1 MTRLVRVP
9 DLHTFRQ
16 AIVDLACGGTP
27 LDARNRL
34 VVIPTQAAAAH
45 LLRAIEDRRLAPGD
59 ALALP
64 DFMTRH
70 ELVARLADRLPGRR
84 ARLTDPEREVLAG
97 VACRMAIG
105 EGNEPP
111 FRLRP
116 GLVAEIVRFYDSLQ
130 RNLKD
135 VDTFERLALGALEP
149 GAAHD
154 RGAERLVRQTRFL
167 VSAFRHFEGL
177 VATTGR
183 ADEHVLRSRLIAE
196 TASHPWRHVVVGV
209 GDHAFDRFG
218 LVAADWDLLSR
229 VPGLER
235 IDLVAT
241 AGAVA
246 GAFHERIH
254 QLLPGIEEVRVA
266 SDRERPPPV
275 LLVVPGAARTFSASA
290 EVGSPSDPTSSA
302 GWAVRFRG
310 SPPARLRHGP
320 PEASGGGTVREA
332 GRGHPT
338 AHACAAGT
346 PQEGPPRISHLARDR
361 EEEVA
366 GFARWVRQEMRGDKS
381 DGVSGLGRM
390 ALVVRRPLPYV
401 YVTREVLRSA
411 GIPLQMFDALPLA
424 SEPFAAALDLVIAFV
439 AGNFARGPAI
449 ALLRSPHVR
458 LGPPDGAPDGALT
471 PREVSA
477 LDRALSDAGYLGDL
491 ATLERLVTTWSDGE
505 GSRRNGVRRAADLLL
520 QAARRLAPLQRRAP
534 CADHLAG
541 LQEFLVEYEA
551 SPVADEAIGSRHRRG
566 RAAVFD
572 ALASLRQ
579 AYAGFDARD
588 VEFDETAAVLR
599 RWIDAHT
606 FSPGA
611 GESGIHLV
619 DADSAKFGDFDAVQL
634 AGLIDGEWPDAPR
647 RNIFYSPGLLRELG
661 WPSETDRLDGM
672 RASFN
677 DLLRLPSSRLVVSSF
692 ALEDDAVVAGSAL
705 IDALT
710 SAGLDARE
718 AVAPAARIFEY
729 EALGLEPVVT
739 GALGP
744 VARAAAT
751 RRIATPRRRRTGA
764 TAGHVMA
771 GYSLSAL
778 ERYQDCPFKFFAAD
792 VLKLEEPPED
802 EPMLSPRARGR
813 FVHEVFQRFFE
824 AWDARGRGT
833 ITVERVDEARA
844 LFQQVAEP
852 LLARFSEAE
861 ALLERARLFG
871 SAASVGVVDV
881 VLGLEASRETP
892 VRERWLEYRLEG
904 DFSLG
909 ATGGSAVPIKGVA
922 DRIDLLDG
930 NRLRV
935 IDYKSGYAPQPKR
948 ALQAPIYAL
957 CAQERLTGRDGRPWQ
972 IDEASYVAF
981 AGKRPLVRIVRPG
994 ADAAQVLEAARTRVV
1009 DIVGGIAR
1017 GEFPPRP
1024 YELRICGYCAYPSV
1038 CRKDYVGEE

>member
-1 MTRLVRVP
+1 VISPRTTRLVRVP

-27 LDARNRL
+27 LEARNRL
-34 VVIPTQAAAAH
+34 LVIPTRAAAAQ
-45 LLRAIEDRRLAPGD
+45 LLRAIEDRRLAQSN
-59 ALALP
+59 ALVLP
-64 DFMTRH
+64 DFSTRD
-70 ELVARLADRLPGRR
+70 ELIGRLADRLPGHR

-116 GLVAEIVRFYDSLQ
+116 GLVAEIVRFYDSLR

-135 VDTFERLALGALEP
+135 VETFERLALGALEP

-167 VSAFRHFEGL
+167 VSAFRHFECL

-183 ADEHVLRSRLIAE
+183 ADDHVLRTRLIAE
-196 TASHPWRHVVVGV
+196 AAARPWRHVVLAV

-218 LVAADWDLLSR
+218 LVAADWDLLAR
-229 VPGLER
+229 LPGLER

-241 AGAVA
+241 DGTVA

-254 QLLPGIEEVRVA
+254 QILPGIEEVRIVP
-266 SDRERPPPV
+266 DRERPPPI
-275 LLVVPGAARTFSASA
+275 LLVP
-290 EVGSPSDPTSSA
+290 
-302 GWAVRFRG
+302 
-310 SPPARLRHGP
+310 
-320 PEASGGGTVREA
+320 GGGA
-332 GRGHPT
+332 I
-338 AHACAAGT
+338 AHT
-346 PQEGPPRISHLARDR
+346 ARDR

-366 GFARWVRQEMRGDKS
+366 GFARWVRREMRGDES
-381 DGVSGLGRM
+381 GGVSGLGRI

-401 YVTREVLRSA
+401 YLTREVLRSA

-439 AGNFARGPAI
+439 TGNFARGPAI
-449 ALLRSPHVR
+449 ALLRSPHFR
-458 LGPPDGAPDGALT
+458 FGPPDGAPDGALT

-477 LDRALSDAGYLGDL
+477 LDRALSDAGFLGDL
-491 ATLERLVTTWSDGE
+491 ATLERLVTTWSNGE
-505 GSRRNGVRRAADLLL
+505 GSRSGVLRAGDTLL
-520 QAARRLAPLQRRAP
+520 QAARGLAPLQRRAP
-534 CADHLAG
+534 CADHLAA
-541 LQEFLVEYEA
+541 LREFLVHHEA
-551 SPVADEAIGSRHRRG
+551 PPVADESIGSRHRRG
-566 RAAVFD
+566 RAAVLD
-572 ALASLRQ
+572 ALTSLGE
-579 AYAGFDARD
+579 AYVRFDARD
-588 VEFDETAAVLR
+588 MEFDETAAVLR

-606 FSPGA
+606 FLPEAREA
-611 GESGIHLV
+611 GVHLV

-661 WPSETDRLDGM
+661 WPSETDRLDGI
-672 RASFN
+672 RASFD

-710 SAGLDARE
+710 AAGLDARE
-718 AVAPAARIFEY
+718 AAAPAARIFEY

-739 GALGP
+739 RALGP
-744 VARAAAT
+744 VALAAAT
-751 RRIATPRRRRTGA
+751 LRLAAVRGRRTGD

-771 GYSLSAL
+771 AYSLSSL

-824 AWDARGRGT
+824 AWDARGHGT

-844 LFQQVAEP
+844 LFQQVAGP

-909 ATGGSAVPIKGVA
+909 STGGSAVPIKGVA

-957 CAQERLTGRDGRPWQ
+957 CAQERLAGRDGRPWQ

-994 ADAAQVLEAARTRVV
+994 TEAAQVLEAARTRVV
-1009 DIVGGIAR
+1009 DIVAGIER
-1017 GEFPPRP
+1017 GEFPPKP

>member
-1 MTRLVRVP
+1 VITARTTRLVRVP

-16 AIVDLACGGTP
+16 AIVDLACGGIP

-34 VVIPTQAAAAH
+34 VVVPTRAAAAH
-45 LLRAIEDRRLAPGD
+45 LLRAIEDRRLAASD
-59 ALALP
+59 ALVLP
-64 DFMTRH
+64 DFITRD
-70 ELVARLADRLPGRR
+70 ELIGRLGDRLPGPR

-97 VACRMAIG
+97 VACRMAIA

-116 GLVAEIVRFYDSLQ
+116 GLVAEIVRFYDALQ

-135 VDTFERLALGALEP
+135 VDTFERLAVGALEP
-149 GAAHD
+149 GAAAD

-167 VSAFRHFEGL
+167 VSAFRHFERL

-183 ADEHVLRSRLIAE
+183 ADEHILRSRLMSERA
-196 TASHPWRHVVVGV
+196 TRPWRHVVLGV
-209 GDHAFDRFG
+209 GDYAFDRFG
-218 LVAADWDLLSR
+218 LAAADWDLLAR

-241 AGAVA
+241 DGTVA

-254 QLLPGIEEVRVA
+254 QLLPGIEETRVV
-266 SDRERPPPV
+266 SDREPSAPV
-275 LLVVPGAARTFSASA
+275 LLVDQGAA
-290 EVGSPSDPTSSA
+290 
-302 GWAVRFRG
+302 
-310 SPPARLRHGP
+310 
-320 PEASGGGTVREA
+320 
-332 GRGHPT
+332 
-338 AHACAAGT
+338 
-346 PQEGPPRISHLARDR
+346 PRISYTARDR

-366 GFARWVRQEMRGDKS
+366 GFAHWVRRELRGDEAG
-381 DGVSGLGRM
+381 GVSGLGRM

-401 YVTREVLRSA
+401 YLTREVLRSA
-411 GIPLQMFDALPLA
+411 GIPVQMFDALPLA
-424 SEPFAAALDLVIAFV
+424 SEPFAAALDLVMALV
-439 AGNFARGPAI
+439 TGDFARGPAI
-449 ALLRSPHVR
+449 ALLRSPHFR
-458 LGPPDGAPDGALT
+458 FGPPEGALT
-471 PREVSA
+471 PGEVSA

-491 ATLERLVTTWSDGE
+491 ATLERLVTTWSDADRSQRSGA
-505 GSRRNGVRRAADLLL
+505 GRAADALL
-520 QAARRLAPLQRRAP
+520 QAARGLAPLHQRAP
-534 CADHLAG
+534 CADHLAR
-541 LQEFLVEYEA
+541 LQGFLAQYEA
-551 SPVADEAIGSRHRRG
+551 PPVADEVIGSRHRRA

-572 ALASLRQ
+572 ALTSLRQ
-579 AYAGFDARD
+579 AYVRFDARD

-606 FSPGA
+606 FLPRT
-611 GESGIHLV
+611 GESGVHLV

-634 AGLIDGEWPDAPR
+634 AGLVDGEWPDPPR

-661 WPSETDRLDGM
+661 WPSETDRLDGI

-692 ALEDDAVVAGSAL
+692 ALEDDAVVAASAL
-705 IDALT
+705 IDALPA
-710 SAGLDARE
+710 AGLEARE

-729 EALGLEPVVT
+729 EALGLDPVVT
-739 GALGP
+739 SALGP
-744 VARAAAT
+744 VALAAAT
-751 RRIATPRRRRTGA
+751 RRIAAVRGRRTGD
-764 TAGHVMA
+764 TAGHAMA
-771 GYSLSAL
+771 AYSLSAL

-824 AWDARGRGT
+824 AWDARGHGT

-871 SAASVGVVDV
+871 SAASVGIVDV

-892 VRERWLEYRLEG
+892 VRERWLEHRFEG

-957 CAQERLTGRDGRPWQ
+957 CAQERLAARDGRPWQ

-981 AGKRPLVRIVRPG
+981 AGKRPLVQVIRAG
-994 ADAAQVLEAARTRVV
+994 TDAAQVLEAARSRVV

-1017 GEFPPRP
+1017 GEFPPKP

-1038 CRKDYVGEE
+1038 CRKDYVGDE